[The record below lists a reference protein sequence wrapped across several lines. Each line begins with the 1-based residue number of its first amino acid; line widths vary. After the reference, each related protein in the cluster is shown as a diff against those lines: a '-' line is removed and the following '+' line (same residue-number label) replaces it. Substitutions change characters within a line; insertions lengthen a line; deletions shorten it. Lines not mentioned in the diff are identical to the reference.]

1 MEEGCAQLATS
12 PTLDAASQTNGSK
25 TLEAITPVLVNVRG
39 AMVEV
44 VDKAGQL
51 LVRGTIISD
60 DGYFLTKASE
70 LRREG
75 ELRVTGPDGKQASAR
90 RVHEDRALDLLL
102 AKMPVSAVIEP
113 TWAATSKLQ
122 AGEWVVAGSAD
133 LEGQK
138 PGPVEAR
145 LGVISAT
152 SRPISSRGA
161 GLGVQMMTSTK
172 GGKNEVMLTDV
183 AVAGPALDAGLQA
196 GDVLLE
202 IGGEKVSTKE
212 EVKVVMLTLAA
223 GQEVA
228 VRFRRGKSERT
239 ARVRLASL
247 RQLASNFEGEDYGN
261 GGVSVR
267 TDGFPRVLQHATP
280 LHPQDMGGALYD
292 LDGNAVG
299 INIARAD
306 RVTTFALPMEV
317 FWTKAQEW
325 MRQDRESVGK

>member
-1 MEEGCAQLATS
+1 
-12 PTLDAASQTNGSK
+12 
-25 TLEAITPVLVNVRG
+25 
-39 AMVEV
+39 
-44 VDKAGQL
+44 
-51 LVRGTIISD
+51 
-60 DGYFLTKASE
+60 
-70 LRREG
+70 
-75 ELRVTGPDGKQASAR
+75 
-90 RVHEDRALDLLL
+90 
-102 AKMPVSAVIEP
+102 
-113 TWAATSKLQ
+113 
-122 AGEWVVAGSAD
+122 
-133 LEGQK
+133 
-138 PGPVEAR
+138 
-145 LGVISAT
+145 
-152 SRPISSRGA
+152 
-161 GLGVQMMTSTK
+161 MTSTK